1 MKGNLCILIAGVMLM
16 MLTTTVPAVAQT
28 RTFDLRPQFE
38 EGRTARYS
46 VWTVRRQDITLAIGD
61 QRRAVSI
68 QYEVDGEMTWKVD
81 SVNDDG
87 SATCTMTYD
96 WLTFTLTNS
105 EGTKQVNDSRRSSG
119 DSEAIHDVITSVAGQ
134 PLQVQMNA
142 DGSAR
147 SISGVDAVRARAD
160 DPDRMP
166 EERDFLETASDL
178 ATVPFVPDA
187 VVLKDTWHAKFSW
200 GHEMGTLHHDT
211 TFTFTGIESLAGI
224 PIASVRGEGK
234 LKLEPDY
241 SKVPKDA
248 PKMTVTL
255 EDGKVQHQILMDL
268 VRHEAV
274 GRNVMQQLVIRIETE
289 GSELTRIMKETI
301 QSQAMRIEEE

>member
-1 MKGNLCILIAGVMLM
+1 MTGKRTNLIAAAALVAFCM
-16 MLTTTVPAVAQT
+16 PAPAQT
-28 RTFDLRPQFE
+28 RTFNLRPQFE

-46 VWTVRRQDITLAIGD
+46 VWTVRRQDITLTIGE
-61 QRRAVSI
+61 QRRVVSV
-68 QYEVDGEMTWKVD
+68 QYEIDGEMTWKIQ

-87 SATCTMTYD
+87 SATCMMTYD

-105 EGTKQVNDSRRSSG
+105 EGKKQVNDSRRSSG
-119 DSEAIHDVITSVAGQ
+119 DTEAIHDVLTSVAGQ

-147 SISGVDAVRARAD
+147 SISGVDAIRARAD

-187 VVLKDTWHAKFSW
+187 LALKDTWNAKFSW

-211 TFTFTGIESLAGI
+211 TFTYTGIEALAGI
-224 PIASVRGEGK
+224 PVASVRGTAK

-241 SKVPKDA
+241 SQVPDDA

-255 EDGKVQHQILMDL
+255 QEGTVQHQILMDL
-268 VRHEAV
+268 SRHEAV
-274 GRNVMQQLVIRIETE
+274 GRNVMQQAVFKIKTE
-289 GSELTRIMKETI
+289 GSEVVRVMKETI
-301 QSQAMRIEEE
+301 QSQAMRIEEQ